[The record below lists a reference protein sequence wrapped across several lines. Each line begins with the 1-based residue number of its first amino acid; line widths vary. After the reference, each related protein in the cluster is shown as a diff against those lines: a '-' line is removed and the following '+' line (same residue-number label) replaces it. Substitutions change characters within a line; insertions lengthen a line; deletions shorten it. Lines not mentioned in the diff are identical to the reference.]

1 MFNPEQWFGGGSVS
15 AQDCISASQSNIGRR
30 RFLALA
36 AAGVFAASAAFAQS
50 PAGAL
55 MRIIVAYPTGGPS
68 DAVARA
74 LAEKLGAQ
82 LGTQVIIENR
92 AGAGGSVGIDAM
104 AKSVPDGLTL
114 AFAAVSPITLN
125 PHVNA
130 KLGYD
135 PFRDVAAVAAVM
147 ISPVYVLATPA
158 FSGKTFAD
166 VISQAKAK
174 PGALRLA
181 TSGVATVGHVML
193 EQIKAKAG
201 IDITHIPY
209 KGGGQAITDAA
220 GGQFELLLA
229 NPSPALT
236 GQIATGRLR
245 LLAVAAPQR
254 LASYANVQTLAELG
268 FAAANLS
275 STFGIFAPG
284 KTPTAT
290 LTRLNAAINKALE
303 SPDVRQRLIQ
313 LENLPAVMSAAEFAQ
328 LLRAEHDAN
337 ALIVRTA
344 NIRAE

>member
-1 MFNPEQWFGGGSVS
+1 MN
-15 AQDCISASQSNIGRR
+15 RR
-30 RFLALA
+30 RFLGFS
-36 AAGVFAASAAFAQS
+36 AAGAIAVRSAFAQT
-50 PAGAL
+50 PGAL
-55 MRIIVAYPTGGPS
+55 TRIIVAYPPGGPS

-74 LAEKLGAQ
+74 LAEKLSAQ
-82 LGTQVIIENR
+82 LGTKVIIENR

-104 AKSVPDGLTL
+104 TKAAPDGLTL

-125 PHVNA
+125 PLVNS

-135 PFRDVAAVAAVM
+135 PFQDVAAVAAVM

-158 FSGKTFAD
+158 FSGKAFGDIIA
-166 VISQAKAK
+166 QAKAH

-181 TSGVATVGHVML
+181 TSGVATVGHLML

-209 KGGGQAITDAA
+209 KGGGQTITDAA

-229 NPSPALT
+229 NPSPALS
-236 GQIATGRLR
+236 GQIASGRLR

-254 LASYANVQTLAELG
+254 LASYAEVPTLTELG
-268 FAAANLS
+268 FPAANLS

-284 KTPTAT
+284 KTPAAT
-290 LTRLNAAINKALE
+290 VQRLNAAINKALGL
-303 SPDVRQRLIQ
+303 PDMRERLTR
-313 LENLPAVMSAAEFAQ
+313 LENLPAVMSPAEFAH

-337 ALIVRTA
+337 ALIIRAA

>member
-1 MFNPEQWFGGGSVS
+1 MN
-15 AQDCISASQSNIGRR
+15 RR
-30 RFLALA
+30 HFLALA
-36 AAGVFAASAAFAQS
+36 CAGVLAAGSAFAQT
-50 PAGAL
+50 PPGAL

-74 LAEKLGAQ
+74 LAEKLGAE
-82 LGTQVIIENR
+82 LRTQVIIENR

-104 AKSVPDGLTL
+104 AKSAPDGLTL

-125 PHVNA
+125 PHINS

-135 PFRDVAAVAAVM
+135 PFRDVAAVAVVM
-147 ISPVYVLATPA
+147 ISPVYVLATSA

-166 VISQAKAK
+166 VIAQAKAQ

-193 EQIKAKAG
+193 EQIKLKAG

-220 GGQFELLLA
+220 GAQFELLLA
-229 NPSPALT
+229 NPSPALS
-236 GQIATGRLR
+236 GQIASGRLR
-245 LLAVAAPQR
+245 LLAIAAPAG
-254 LASYANVQTLAELG
+254 LSSYTNVPTLAELG
-268 FAAANLS
+268 YAAANLS

-284 KTPTAT
+284 KTPAAT

-303 SPDVRQRLIQ
+303 LPDVRERLVR
-313 LENLPAVMSAAEFAQ
+313 LENLPATMSAAEFAQ
-328 LLRAEHDAN
+328 LLRSEYDAN
-337 ALIVRTA
+337 ALIVRSA

>member
-1 MFNPEQWFGGGSVS
+1 VN
-15 AQDCISASQSNIGRR
+15 RR
-30 RFLALA
+30 RFLA
-36 AAGVFAASAAFAQS
+36 FSAASAIAAQGAFAQTW
-50 PAGAL
+50 PGAL
-55 MRIIVAYPTGGPS
+55 MRIIVAYPPGGPS

-74 LAEKLGAQ
+74 LAERLGAQ

-104 AKSVPDGLTL
+104 SKSAPDGLTL

-158 FSGKTFAD
+158 FSGKAFGD
-166 VISQAKAK
+166 IIVQAKAR

-220 GGQFELLLA
+220 GGQFELLLS

-236 GQIATGRLR
+236 GQIANGRLR

-254 LASYANVQTLAELG
+254 LASYPDVPTLTELG
-268 FAAANLS
+268 YAAANLS
-275 STFGIFAPG
+275 STFGLFAPG
-284 KTPTAT
+284 KTPAAT
-290 LTRLNAAINKALE
+290 VQRLNAAINKALE
-303 SPDVRQRLIQ
+303 LPEVRERLVR
-313 LENLPAVMSAAEFAQ
+313 LENLPAVMSPAEFAH
-328 LLRAEHDAN
+328 LLRAEYDAN
-337 ALIVRTA
+337 ALIVRAA

>member
-1 MFNPEQWFGGGSVS
+1 MS
-15 AQDCISASQSNIGRR
+15 
-30 RFLALA
+30 ALA
-36 AAGVFAASAAFAQS
+36 RHRRGFFALLAAGLMTAASASAQTW
-50 PAGAL
+50 PGAL
-55 MRIIVAYPTGGPS
+55 MRIIVAYPPGGPS
-68 DAVARA
+68 DSVARA

-104 AKSVPDGLTL
+104 AKSAPDGMTL
-114 AFAAVSPITLN
+114 AFAAVSPLTIN

-158 FSGKTFAD
+158 FSGRDFND
-166 VISQAKAK
+166 VIAQARAK

-181 TSGVATVGHVML
+181 TSGVATVGHIML

-220 GGQFELLLA
+220 GAQFELLLS
-229 NPSPALT
+229 NPSPAVA
-236 GQIATGRLR
+236 GQIASGRLR

-254 LASYANVQTLAELG
+254 LASFAKVPTLAELG
-268 FAAANLS
+268 FPAANLT

-284 KTPTAT
+284 RTPEAVVK
-290 LTRLNAAINKALE
+290 RLNAEINKALALPE
-303 SPDVRQRLIQ
+303 VRERLVV
-313 LENLPAVMSAAEFAQ
+313 LENLPVAMSPAEFAH
-328 LLRAEHDAN
+328 LLRSEHDAN
-337 ALIVRTA
+337 AQIIRAA

>member
-1 MFNPEQWFGGGSVS
+1 MN
-15 AQDCISASQSNIGRR
+15 RR
-30 RFLALA
+30 YFLALA
-36 AAGVFAASAAFAQS
+36 CASAFAVASAFAQT
-50 PAGAL
+50 PPGAL

-74 LAEKLGAQ
+74 LAEKLSAQ

-104 AKSVPDGLTL
+104 AKSAPDGLTL

-125 PHVNA
+125 PHINS

-135 PFRDVAAVAAVM
+135 PFRDVAAVAVVM
-147 ISPVYVLATPA
+147 ISPVYVLATSA

-166 VISQAKAK
+166 VIAQAKAQ

-181 TSGVATVGHVML
+181 SSGVATVGHVML
-193 EQIKAKAG
+193 EQIKLKAG

-236 GQIATGRLR
+236 GQIASGRLR
-245 LLAVAAPQR
+245 LLAIAAPQR
-254 LASYANVQTLAELG
+254 LASYANVPTLAELG
-268 FAAANLS
+268 YAAANLS

-284 KTPTAT
+284 KTPAAT

-303 SPDVRQRLIQ
+303 QPDVRERLIR
-313 LENLPAVMSAAEFAQ
+313 LENLPAAMSAAEFAQ
-328 LLRAEHDAN
+328 LLRSEYDAN
-337 ALIVRTA
+337 ALIVRSA

>member
-1 MFNPEQWFGGGSVS
+1 MN
-15 AQDCISASQSNIGRR
+15 RR
-30 RFLALA
+30 RFLA
-36 AAGVFAASAAFAQS
+36 FSAASAIVVRSALAQTW
-50 PAGAL
+50 PGPL
-55 MRIIVAYPTGGPS
+55 MRIIVAYPPGGPS

-104 AKSVPDGLTL
+104 AKSAPDGLTL

-125 PHVNA
+125 PHVNS

-147 ISPVYVLATPA
+147 ISPVYLLATPA
-158 FSGKTFAD
+158 FSGKSFGD
-166 VISQAKAK
+166 VVAQAKAR

-220 GGQFELLLA
+220 GGQFELLLS
-229 NPSPALT
+229 NPSPALS
-236 GQIATGRLR
+236 GQIANGRLR

-254 LASYANVQTLAELG
+254 LASYPNAPTLTELG
-268 FAAANLS
+268 FAAANLT

-284 KTPTAT
+284 RTPEAT
-290 LTRLNAAINKALE
+290 VKRLNAEINMALQLAE
-303 SPDVRQRLIQ
+303 VRERLVR
-313 LENLPAVMSAAEFAQ
+313 LENLPAVMSPAEFAH
-328 LLRAEHDAN
+328 LLRSEHDAN

>member
-1 MFNPEQWFGGGSVS
+1 M
-15 AQDCISASQSNIGRR
+15 GRR
-30 RFLALA
+30 RFLAFA
-36 AAGVFAASAAFAQS
+36 AASAFAA
-50 PAGAL
+50 PAALAQTPPGAL

-74 LAEKLGAQ
+74 LAEKLSAQ

-92 AGAGGSVGIDAM
+92 AGAGGSVGMDAM
-104 AKSVPDGLTL
+104 AKSAPDGLTL

-125 PHVNA
+125 PHINN

-135 PFRDVAAVAAVM
+135 PFRDVAPVAVVM

-158 FSGKTFAD
+158 FSGKAFGDIIT
-166 VISQAKAK
+166 QAKAQ

-193 EQIKAKAG
+193 EQIKARAG
-201 IDITHIPY
+201 VDITHIPY

-236 GQIATGRLR
+236 GQIASGRLR

-254 LASYANVQTLAELG
+254 LASYTGIPTLTELG

-284 KTPTAT
+284 KTPAAT

-303 SPDVRQRLIQ
+303 QPDVRQRLVQ
-313 LENLPAVMSAAEFAQ
+313 LENLPAIMSPSEFAQ
-328 LLRAEHDAN
+328 LLRSEHDAN
-337 ALIVRTA
+337 ALIVRAA

>member
-1 MFNPEQWFGGGSVS
+1 VN
-15 AQDCISASQSNIGRR
+15 RR
-30 RFLALA
+30 RFLA
-36 AAGVFAASAAFAQS
+36 FSAASAIAAPGAFAQTW
-50 PAGAL
+50 PGAL
-55 MRIIVAYPTGGPS
+55 MRIIVAYPPGGPS
-68 DAVARA
+68 DAVARV
-74 LAEKLGAQ
+74 LAEKLSAQ

-104 AKSVPDGLTL
+104 VKSAPDGLTL
-114 AFAAVSPITLN
+114 AFAAVSPVTLN
-125 PHVNA
+125 PLVNS

-158 FSGKTFAD
+158 FSGKLFGDIVA
-166 VISQAKAK
+166 QAKAR

-193 EQIKAKAG
+193 EEIKAKAG

-209 KGGGQAITDAA
+209 KGGGQTITDAA
-220 GGQFELLLA
+220 GGQFELLLS

-236 GQIATGRLR
+236 GQIANGRLR

-254 LASYANVQTLAELG
+254 LSSYADVPTLAELG
-268 FAAANLS
+268 FPAANLS

-284 KTPTAT
+284 RTPAAT
-290 LTRLNAAINKALE
+290 VQRLNAAINKALALPE
-303 SPDVRQRLIQ
+303 VRERLTR
-313 LENLPAVMSAAEFAQ
+313 LENLPALMSPAEFAH
-328 LLRAEHDAN
+328 LLRAEYDAN
-337 ALIVRTA
+337 ASIVRAA

>member
-1 MFNPEQWFGGGSVS
+1 MN
-15 AQDCISASQSNIGRR
+15 RR
-30 RFLALA
+30 RFLAFA
-36 AAGVFAASAAFAQS
+36 AASAFAVQGAYAQTA
-50 PAGAL
+50 PGAL

-104 AKSVPDGLTL
+104 AKSAPDGLTL

-135 PFRDVAAVAAVM
+135 PFRDVAAVSVVM

-158 FSGKTFAD
+158 FGGKTFAD
-166 VISQAKAK
+166 AIAQARAQ

-181 TSGVATVGHVML
+181 TSGVATVGHLML

-236 GQIATGRLR
+236 GQIASGRLR
-245 LLAVAAPQR
+245 LLAIAAPQR
-254 LASYANVQTLAELG
+254 LASYAQVPTLTELG
-268 FAAANLS
+268 FAAANLT

-284 KTPTAT
+284 KTPAAT
-290 LTRLNAAINKALE
+290 VTRLNAAINKALE
-303 SPDVRQRLIQ
+303 QPDVRQRLIQ
-313 LENLPAVMSAAEFAQ
+313 LENLPALMSAAEFAQ
-328 LLRAEHDAN
+328 LLRSEHDAN
-337 ALIVRTA
+337 ALIVRSA

>member
-1 MFNPEQWFGGGSVS
+1 MK
-15 AQDCISASQSNIGRR
+15 RR
-30 RFLALA
+30 RFLA
-36 AAGVFAASAAFAQS
+36 FSAASAIAAPGAFAQTW
-50 PAGAL
+50 PGAL
-55 MRIIVAYPTGGPS
+55 MRIIVAYPPGGPS
-68 DAVARA
+68 DAVARV
-74 LAEKLGAQ
+74 LAEKLSAQ

-104 AKSVPDGLTL
+104 VKSAPDGLTL
-114 AFAAVSPITLN
+114 AFAAVSPVTLN
-125 PHVNA
+125 PLVNS

-158 FSGKTFAD
+158 FSGKLFGDIVA
-166 VISQAKAK
+166 QAKAR

-193 EQIKAKAG
+193 EEIKAKAG

-209 KGGGQAITDAA
+209 KGGGQTITDAA
-220 GGQFELLLA
+220 GGQFELLLS

-236 GQIATGRLR
+236 GQIANGRLR

-254 LASYANVQTLAELG
+254 LSSYADVPTLAELG
-268 FAAANLS
+268 FPAANLS

-284 KTPTAT
+284 RTPAAT
-290 LTRLNAAINKALE
+290 VQRLNAAINKALALPE
-303 SPDVRQRLIQ
+303 VRERLTR
-313 LENLPAVMSAAEFAQ
+313 LENLPALMSPAEFAH
-328 LLRAEHDAN
+328 LLRAEYDAN
-337 ALIVRTA
+337 ASIVRAA

>member
-1 MFNPEQWFGGGSVS
+1 MSVPERRQPTRW
-15 AQDCISASQSNIGRR
+15 CMNRR
-30 RFLALA
+30 RFLA
-36 AAGVFAASAAFAQS
+36 VSVASAFAGSALAQTA
-50 PAGAL
+50 PAGL

-74 LAEKLGAQ
+74 LAEKLSAQ
-82 LGTQVIIENR
+82 LATQVIIENR

-104 AKSVPDGLTL
+104 AKSAPDGLTL

-125 PHVNA
+125 PHINT

-135 PFRDVAAVAAVM
+135 PFRDVAPVAVVM

-158 FSGKTFAD
+158 FSGKTFGD
-166 VISQAKAK
+166 VIALARAQ

-181 TSGVATVGHVML
+181 TSGVATVGHLML

-201 IDITHIPY
+201 VDITHIPY
-209 KGGGQAITDAA
+209 KGGGQAITDAV

-236 GQIATGRLR
+236 GQTASGRLR

-254 LASYANVQTLAELG
+254 LASYPTIPTLTELG

-284 KTPTAT
+284 KTPAAT

-303 SPDVRQRLIQ
+303 LPEVRERLLR
-313 LENLPAVMSAAEFAQ
+313 LENLPAIMNPAEFAQ
-328 LLRAEHDAN
+328 LLRHEHDAN
-337 ALIVRTA
+337 ASIVRSA

>member
-1 MFNPEQWFGGGSVS
+1 MK
-15 AQDCISASQSNIGRR
+15 RR
-30 RFLALA
+30 RFLALCAAGAMA
-36 AAGVFAASAAFAQS
+36 AAEAYAQS
-50 PAGAL
+50 GPAGL
-55 MRIIVAYPTGGPS
+55 IRIIVAYPPGGPS

-82 LGTQVIIENR
+82 LGMQVIIENR

-104 AKSVPDGLTL
+104 AKSAPDGLTL
-114 AFAAVSPITLN
+114 AFAAVSPLTLN

-158 FSGKTFAD
+158 FSGRDFNDLIA
-166 VISQAKAK
+166 QAKAK

-181 TSGVATVGHVML
+181 TSGVATVGHIML

-201 IDITHIPY
+201 VDITHIPY

-220 GGQFELLLA
+220 GGQFELLLS
-229 NPSPALT
+229 NPSPAVT
-236 GQIATGRLR
+236 GQIASGRLR
-245 LLAVAAPQR
+245 VLAVAAPRR
-254 LASYANVQTLAELG
+254 LASFPNAPTLAELG
-268 FAAANLS
+268 FPAANMT

-284 KTPTAT
+284 RTPEAVVKRMNAEINRA
-290 LTRLNAAINKALE
+290 LALPEVRERL
-303 SPDVRQRLIQ
+303 VV
-313 LENLPAVMSAAEFAQ
+313 LENLPVAMSAVEFAQ
-328 LLRAEHDAN
+328 LLRSEHDAN
-337 ALIVRTA
+337 ALIVRAA

>member
-1 MFNPEQWFGGGSVS
+1 MN
-15 AQDCISASQSNIGRR
+15 RR
-30 RFLALA
+30 RFLA
-36 AAGVFAASAAFAQS
+36 FSAASAIAAPGAFAQTW
-50 PAGAL
+50 PGAL
-55 MRIIVAYPTGGPS
+55 MRIIVAYPPGGPS
-68 DAVARA
+68 DAVARV
-74 LAEKLGAQ
+74 LAEKLSAQ

-104 AKSVPDGLTL
+104 VKSAPDGLTL
-114 AFAAVSPITLN
+114 AFAAVSPVTLN
-125 PHVNA
+125 PLVNS

-158 FSGKTFAD
+158 FSGKLFGDIVA
-166 VISQAKAK
+166 QAKAR

-193 EQIKAKAG
+193 EEIKAKAG

-209 KGGGQAITDAA
+209 KGGGQTITDAA
-220 GGQFELLLA
+220 GGQFELLLS

-236 GQIATGRLR
+236 GQIANGRLR

-254 LASYANVQTLAELG
+254 LSSYADVPTLAELG
-268 FAAANLS
+268 FPAANLS

-284 KTPTAT
+284 RTPAAT
-290 LTRLNAAINKALE
+290 VQRLNAAINKALALPE
-303 SPDVRQRLIQ
+303 VRERLTR
-313 LENLPAVMSAAEFAQ
+313 LENLPAVMSPAEFAH
-328 LLRAEHDAN
+328 LLRAEYDAN
-337 ALIVRTA
+337 ASIVRAA

>member
-1 MFNPEQWFGGGSVS
+1 MDNEHARLPLRGLSM
-15 AQDCISASQSNIGRR
+15 INRR
-30 RFLALA
+30 RFLAL
-36 AAGVFAASAAFAQS
+36 FAASAIAVRGAYAQTW
-50 PAGAL
+50 PGAL
-55 MRIIVAYPTGGPS
+55 MRIIVAYPPGGPS

-74 LAEKLGAQ
+74 LAEKLSAQ

-92 AGAGGSVGIDAM
+92 AGAGGSVGIDAT
-104 AKSVPDGLTL
+104 AKSPPDGLTL

-125 PHVNA
+125 PHVNS

-158 FSGKTFAD
+158 FSGKSFAD
-166 VISQAKAK
+166 VVAQAKAH

-209 KGGGQAITDAA
+209 KGGGQTITDAA
-220 GGQFELLLA
+220 GGQFELLLS
-229 NPSPALT
+229 NPSPALS
-236 GQIATGRLR
+236 GQIANGRLR

-254 LASYANVQTLAELG
+254 LASYPNVATLTELG
-268 FAAANLS
+268 FAAANLT

-284 KTPTAT
+284 RTPEA
-290 LTRLNAAINKALE
+290 LVKRLNAEINKALE
-303 SPDVRQRLIQ
+303 LPEVRERLVR
-313 LENLPAVMSAAEFAQ
+313 LENLPAAMSPAEFAH

-337 ALIVRTA
+337 ALIIRAA

>member
-1 MFNPEQWFGGGSVS
+1 MN
-15 AQDCISASQSNIGRR
+15 RR
-30 RFLALA
+30 GFLAFSA
-36 AAGVFAASAAFAQS
+36 AATCAVAARGAFAQTQ
-50 PAGAL
+50 PGPL
-55 MRIIVAYPTGGPS
+55 TRIIVAYPTGGPS

-74 LAEKLGAQ
+74 LADKLGAQ

-104 AKSVPDGLTL
+104 AKAAPDGLTL

-125 PHVNA
+125 PHVNS

-158 FSGKTFAD
+158 FSGRAFGDMIT
-166 VISQAKAK
+166 QAKAH

-193 EQIKAKAG
+193 EQIKVKAG

-209 KGGGQAITDAA
+209 KGGGQAISDAA
-220 GGQFELLLA
+220 GAQFELLLA
-229 NPSPALT
+229 NPSPALS
-236 GQIATGRLR
+236 GQIASGRLR

-254 LASYANVQTLAELG
+254 LASYANVPTLTELG

-284 KTPTAT
+284 KTPAAT
-290 LTRLNAAINKALE
+290 VTRLNAAINQALE
-303 SPDVRQRLIQ
+303 LPDVRERLLR
-313 LENLPAVMSAAEFAQ
+313 LENLPAVMSPAQFAQ
-328 LLRAEHDAN
+328 LLRSEHDAN
-337 ALIVRTA
+337 ALIVRAA
-344 NIRAE
+344 NIRED